1 MPELNAFQQ
10 RYFSHCWSYNGFK
23 KYLCELGHG
32 IIRMLY
38 VIFSEIKNDNIL
50 KMQDNKF

>member
-10 RYFSHCWSYNGFK
+10 RYFHTVDQRFK

-38 VIFSEIKNDNIL
+38 VIFSEIKNDKIL
-50 KMQDNKF
+50 KMQNNKF